1 MKILVTGGAGFI
13 GSHVVDAYIE
23 DGHDVVVLDDLSTG
37 FERNLNKHATF
48 YRVDIRDSH
57 VSDILRRERPDVVNH
72 HAAQMD
78 VRKSVENP
86 LFDAHVNILG
96 SLNIIKNSIDAGV
109 KKIIYISSG
118 GAVYGEPR
126 YLPVDEGH
134 PIDPNCQYGI
144 SKHTV
149 EHYVHLHSQLDGLRY
164 TVLRYPNVYGPRQ
177 NPYGEAGVNAIF
189 IGQMLRNEACT
200 IFGDGEQL
208 RDYVYIGDVVS
219 ANRIVLEKGDHRI
232 YNLGSEKGTSVN
244 EIHHRL
250 KALIGFRGQAI
261 YQDPRKGEI
270 RKIYLSAAKAKRELG
285 WEASVSLEEGMRRT
299 IDFFKDNLD
308 MFRRDVS

>member
-13 GSHVVDAYIE
+13 GSHVVDGYVR
-23 DGHDVVVLDDLSTG
+23 DGHDVIVIDDLSTG
-37 FERNLNKHATF
+37 LKRNIHRKARF
-48 YRVDIRDSH
+48 YEIDIRDSG
-57 VSDILRRERPDVVNH
+57 VREVFAREKPEIVNH

-78 VRKSVENP
+78 VRKSVDDP
-86 LFDAHVNILG
+86 LFDADVNIMG
-96 SLNIIKNSIDAGV
+96 SLNILKNSIDSGAR
-109 KKIIYISSG
+109 KFIYISSG

-126 YLPVDEGH
+126 YLPVDEEH
-134 PIDPNCQYGI
+134 PINPNCQYGI

-149 EHYVHLHSQLDGLRY
+149 EHYLHLHSQLDGLRY

-208 RDYVYIGDVVS
+208 RDYVYIGDIVS
-219 ANRIVLEKGDHRI
+219 ANRIVLEKGDNQI

-250 KALIGFRGQAI
+250 KELIGFRGQAS

-270 RKIYLSAAKAKRELG
+270 RKIYLSPAKARSELG
-285 WEASVSLEEGMRRT
+285 WEARVTLEEGMRRT
-299 IDFFKDNLD
+299 IDFFKDNRD
-308 MFRRDVS
+308 MFRRDSS